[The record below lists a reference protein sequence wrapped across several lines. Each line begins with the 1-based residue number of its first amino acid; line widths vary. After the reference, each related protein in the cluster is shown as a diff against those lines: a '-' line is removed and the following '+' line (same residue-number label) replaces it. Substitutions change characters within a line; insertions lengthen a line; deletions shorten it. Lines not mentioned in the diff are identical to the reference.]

1 MMQADSLAQ
10 LRDIQLPE
18 PISWWPLAPGWWVLI
33 ILATGIFGWAGLL
46 LIKRYR
52 ANLYRRQAAL
62 KLGQITT
69 QPDFTSNQKLVLVFE
84 ILKQT
89 INSAYPEKN
98 VSSRDITRFVE
109 FLQLSCNVPI
119 FEDLPADLNS
129 ILYGK
134 DATVQN
140 SNELLEKLLV
150 SAAIWIKKHHSQ
162 SKLEAMTPC

>member
-69 QPDFTSNQKLVLVFE
+69 QPDFTSNQKLVLC
-84 ILKQT
+84 LKFL
-89 INSAYPEKN
+89 
-98 VSSRDITRFVE
+98 SRQSIAPIQKRTLVVATSLALSNFCNLAVM
-109 FLQLSCNVPI
+109 FLFLKTYR
-119 FEDLPADLNS
+119 L
-129 ILYGK
+129 
-134 DATVQN
+134 T
-140 SNELLEKLLV
+140 
-150 SAAIWIKKHHSQ
+150 
-162 SKLEAMTPC
+162 